1 MSDMLSALVHATVLL
16 VFVLGWPPPVFYK
29 LPECT
34 SHRTGRCPSCRGG
47 CHSNNGPGSPTL
59 PDC

>member
-16 VFVLGWPPPVFYK
+16 PVFVLGWPPPVFYK

-34 SHRTGRCPSCRGG
+34 SHRTGNVCPIGLIL
-47 CHSNNGPGSPTL
+47 TL
-59 PDC
+59 IDTNDLCAAV

>member
-34 SHRTGRCPSCRGG
+34 SHRTGKC
-47 CHSNNGPGSPTL
+47 L
-59 PDC
+59 PYRIDSYSYRHQ